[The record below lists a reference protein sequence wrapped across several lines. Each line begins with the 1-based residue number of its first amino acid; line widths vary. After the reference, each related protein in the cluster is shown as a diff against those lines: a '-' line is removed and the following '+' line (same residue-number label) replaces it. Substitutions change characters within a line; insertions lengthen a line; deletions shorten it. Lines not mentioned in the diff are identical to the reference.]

1 MEAANR
7 LLLLGSQLPGQ
18 ARAGVQTLLV
28 QSRRPWEN
36 CAMWA
41 AAWGVL
47 ALLKRHFG
55 LAIEVGR
62 QGQEQAR
69 QRRRSLQA
77 KWLSPTP
84 HLSSLLLVTR
94 RKATLLLIPF
104 QESIPGKTATC
115 PDGPEAAHAFTRD
128 RLRLQTPREGVQST
142 VVVQQ
147 WAWRRGLRVPTAL
160 SPSGEGVR
168 RRAPWAASL
177 AGRPVVQVQNICPT
191 HGYL

>member
-28 QSRRPWEN
+28 QSGRPWEN
-36 CAMWA
+36 CANVGSSLGATGPPEKTLWA
-41 AAWGVL
+41 CY
-47 ALLKRHFG
+47 R
-55 LAIEVGR
+55 GR
-62 QGQEQAR
+62 KTGTGTGQAEEEKPPGKVAF
-69 QRRRSLQA
+69 
-77 KWLSPTP
+77 PYP

-115 PDGPEAAHAFTRD
+115 PQMGLKLPCFHKGQ
-128 RLRLQTPREGVQST
+128 RLQPPRKACNPQWWCSNGYGGGGSVY
-142 VVVQQ
+142 QQ
-147 WAWRRGLRVPTAL
+147 HLVL
-160 SPSGEGVR
+160 SEGVR
-168 RRAPWAASL
+168 RCAPWAASL